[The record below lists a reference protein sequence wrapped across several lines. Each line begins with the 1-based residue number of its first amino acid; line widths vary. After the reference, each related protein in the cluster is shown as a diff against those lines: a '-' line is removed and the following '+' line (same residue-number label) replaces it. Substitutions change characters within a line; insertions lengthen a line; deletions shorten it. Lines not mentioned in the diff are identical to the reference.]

1 MSRSFDC
8 SQELITKWDQA
19 LCWADLS
26 CFATTDADILEPCN
40 RAAKSLVEKVNA
52 RLQEEGI
59 RFQGLKEVEQERKAE
74 DEKRSISDKMQKQM
88 QEEISSEP
96 GFKLDYLE
104 VIDENSFEKVKT
116 TTQNKRVIIAG
127 WVNQVRLI
135 DNMPMGNQ
143 Q

>member
-1 MSRSFDC
+1 
-8 SQELITKWDQA
+8 
-19 LCWADLS
+19 
-26 CFATTDADILEPCN
+26 
-40 RAAKSLVEKVNA
+40 
-52 RLQEEGI
+52 
-59 RFQGLKEVEQERKAE
+59 
-74 DEKRSISDKMQKQM
+74 MQK
-88 QEEISSEP
+88 EISSEP

-127 WVNQVRLI
+127 WVNQIRLI